1 MSGGCAE
8 DETIPDVIYV
18 CAWKGSDM
26 RHLERGICVATG
38 DGAAVSI
45 CVYQVLT
52 ELGLAAAAHD
62 IRFNSLPLP
71 GG

>member
-1 MSGGCAE
+1 VEVCAE

-38 DGAAVSI
+38 DGAAGP
-45 CVYQVLT
+45 LR
-52 ELGLAAAAHD
+52 LAGLDGTWIGRGGARD
-62 IRFNSLPLP
+62 PL
-71 GG
+71 